1 MSTTCPARWGK
12 PRRRELSPLPPLMI
26 YQAAQLMDSFEKLNI
41 LAGIMTSAA
50 EIKEG
55 QKTFA
60 SPEEKQQAQMDE
72 QHAKVMRLFSAI
84 AKALNAGY
92 VKGGEILGHV
102 AEQNCTSRCSCSAIM
117 SALLAS
123 INVTRLWV
131 SQERSV
137 GVRAVRSRCR
147 QGRRQN
153 GPRRPSGSA

>member
-92 VKGGEILGHV
+92 KFEEVTTIEWKAVTNV
-102 AEQNCTSRCSCSAIM
+102 A
-117 SALLAS
+117 
-123 INVTRLWV
+123 
-131 SQERSV
+131 
-137 GVRAVRSRCR
+137 
-147 QGRRQN
+147 RQN
-153 GPRRPSGSA
+153 GWVGEDKEALEVFKMLDLVNSQYRVRREKLLAQFRPSQRPTEGSEG